1 MLVAAPKT
9 LDYQAEARAFFNG
22 LKQASPERLHALLN
36 EGAYDAKLS
45 FVLWESRDWI
55 AREHIR
61 GARGLGYGREKALAK
76 QRTQSLLGLYR
87 EDAKRNYVSLPTRA
101 LLPPPRLHETS
112 PAEHRLAEQ
121 RAKSFFSAL
130 SRASSAR
137 LEALSQERRGGEQ
150 LWRLLH
156 PEPGRPTPEERR
168 KIYESRARIDP
179 AMRPKQTTGPYKRG
193 KVTPVGMTSAR
204 ALQLA
209 VEADR
214 RREAEQPVQRPNRG
228 GGHGPAMS

>member
-9 LDYQAEARAFFNG
+9 LDYQAEAKAFFNG
-22 LKQASPERLHALLN
+22 LKKASPERLQALLN

-61 GARGLGYGREKALAK
+61 EARGLGYGREKALAK

-87 EDAKRNYVSLPTRA
+87 EDAKRNYVSLPTRV
-101 LLPPPRLHETS
+101 LLPPPRLHETTH
-112 PAEHRLAEQ
+112 AEQRLAEQ
-121 RAKSFFSAL
+121 RARSFFSAL
-130 SRASSAR
+130 SRGSPAR
-137 LEALSQERRGGEQ
+137 LEALYQERRGGEQ

-156 PEPGRPTPEERR
+156 PEPGRPTAEERK
-168 KIYESRARIDP
+168 KIFESRSRIDP
-179 AMRPKQTTGPYKRG
+179 AMRPTPTAGPYKRG
-193 KVTPVGMTSAR
+193 KVTPVGMTRAR

-209 VEADR
+209 VEAEK
-214 RREAEQPVQRPNRG
+214 RREAEQLARRASRG
-228 GGHGPAMS
+228 RNGPAMS

>member
-1 MLVAAPKT
+1 M
-9 LDYQAEARAFFNG
+9 
-22 LKQASPERLHALLN
+22 
-36 EGAYDAKLS
+36 
-45 FVLWESRDWI
+45 LWESRDWI

-76 QRTQSLLGLYR
+76 RRTQSLLGLYR
-87 EDAKRNYVSLPTRA
+87 DDAKQNYVSLPTRA

-130 SRASSAR
+130 SRASPAR

-156 PEPGRPTPEERR
+156 PEPGRPAPEERR
-168 KIYESRARIDP
+168 KIFESRARIDP

-193 KVTPVGMTSAR
+193 TVTPVGMTSAR

-209 VEADR
+209 VEAER
-214 RREAEQPVQRPNRG
+214 RRAAEQPVQRPNRG

>member
-1 MLVAAPKT
+1 MLVVAPKT
-9 LDYQAEARAFFNG
+9 LNYQAEAKAFFNG
-22 LKQASPERLHALLN
+22 LKKASPERLQAVLN

-61 GARGLGYGREKALAK
+61 EARGLGYGREKALAK

-87 EDAKRNYVSLPTRA
+87 EDAKRNYVPLPTRV

-112 PAEHRLAEQ
+112 SAEQ
-121 RAKSFFSAL
+121 RLAKQRANIFFSAL
-130 SRASSAR
+130 SRASPDR
-137 LEALSQERRGGEQ
+137 LEALYKERRGNEQ

-168 KIYESRARIDP
+168 KIFESRMRIDP
-179 AMRPKQTTGPYKRG
+179 AMRPTAPTGPYKRG
-193 KVTPVGMTSAR
+193 TVTPVGMTRER

-209 VEADR
+209 VEAER
-214 RREAEQPVQRPNRG
+214 RREAEQRARRASRG
-228 GGHGPAMS
+228 RNGPAMS